1 SSDLRSARPRSAFPS
16 LSTAPRR
23 RDVTGVLYGFGVVV
37 ALVVLGWIIA
47 RPQVLGDGAR
57 LILNRLVFFVATP
70 ALIFDNLART
80 TLDEVF
86 TGVFVVSAV
95 SAVLI
100 AVLYTVVARVW
111 LKPSGADLAVGALA
125 SGYVNSANLGIPIAL
140 YVLGDFGF
148 VMPLLL
154 FQVVVLQPVVIAV
167 LERATGEAGPSAGG
181 AGGVVGSLVQAIRNP
196 IVLGALAGLG
206 VAALPWTPPDPLL
219 EPVHLVGQISVPG
232 ALLVFGMSLFGVR
245 VLEAGAS
252 PRREIALASV
262 LKLVAHPAIAY
273 AIGAGLMGMQGHELL
288 TVVVAA
294 ALPTAQ
300 NVLVVATRYGRG
312 TLLAR
317 DSAVLTTLGALPVL
331 LLISALLA

>member
-1 SSDLRSARPRSAFPS
+1 M
-16 LSTAPRR
+16 
-23 RDVTGVLYGFGVVV
+23 TGVLYGFGVVV

-47 RPQVLGDGAR
+47 RTQVLGDGAR

-111 LKPSGADLAVGALA
+111 LKPSSADLAVGALA

>member
-1 SSDLRSARPRSAFPS
+1 MS
-16 LSTAPRR
+16 
-23 RDVTGVLYGFGVVV
+23 GVLYGFGVVV
-37 ALVVLGWIIA
+37 ALVALGWILA
-47 RPQVLGDGAR
+47 RGAVLGDDAR
-57 LILNRLVFFVATP
+57 LVLNRLVFFVATP

-80 TLDEVF
+80 TLDQVF

-95 SAVLI
+95 SAVVI
-100 AVLYTVVARVW
+100 AVSYTVIARMW
-111 LKPSGADLAVGALA
+111 LKPAGADLAVGALA

-154 FQVVVLQPVVIAV
+154 FQVVVLQPVAIAI
-167 LERATGEAGPSAGG
+167 LERATGDERRTPGRSGG
-181 AGGVVGSLVQAIRNP
+181 AVGSVLQAIRNP
-196 IVLGALAGLG
+196 IVLGALAGLL

-252 PRREIALASV
+252 PRREIFLASA
-262 LKLVAHPAIAY
+262 LKLVAHPLAAY
-273 AIGAGLMGMQGHELL
+273 AIGAGLLGMQGHELL

-300 NVLVVATRYGRG
+300 NVLVVATRYGHG

-317 DSAVLTTLGALPVL
+317 DSAVITTLGALPVL
-331 LLISALLA
+331 LLVSALLA